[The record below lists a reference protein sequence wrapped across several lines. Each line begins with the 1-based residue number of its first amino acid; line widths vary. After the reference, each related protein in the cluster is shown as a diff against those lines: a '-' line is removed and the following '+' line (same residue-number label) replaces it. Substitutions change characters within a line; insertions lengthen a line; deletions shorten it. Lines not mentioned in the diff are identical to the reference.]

1 MWHRGGPAIRCTKNP
16 SRRWYDAIATAR
28 LLMDGENMNEDL
40 RGYQCYWRRIARHLS
55 LSEAGKQLG
64 LRASQLSTF
73 ERGGAHDLDDEQVA
87 AYVAWLESI
96 EVPLPDD
103 EGGENGEVDED
114 NPSA

>member
-1 MWHRGGPAIRCTKNP
+1 MWHHGGLVLLRTRNP
-16 SRRWYDAIATAR
+16 GLKWYDPIAIAK

-73 ERGGAHDLDDEQVA
+73 ERGGAHDLNDEQIA

-103 EGGENGEVDED
+103 EEGGDGEDVAS
-114 NPSA
+114 P